1 MNPPRR
7 RSTRLSRF
15 DYARQG
21 AYFVT
26 LCTRNRACLFGD
38 IQNGE
43 MRLNEFGELANNMW
57 SEIPTHCPHV
67 EIDASVI
74 MPNHLHGVIVIPHTH
89 VGATHASPLT
99 SGPPKR
105 SHGAIIGAY
114 KSAVPK
120 HANRL
125 GLLSDLGFSRRS
137 IWQRNYYDHVIR
149 DDASLALIRQYIADN
164 PFRWPEDPE
173 NPARQSPKD

>member
-7 RSTRLSRF
+7 HSARLSRF

-43 MRLNEFGELANNMW
+43 MRLNETGELASRMW
-57 SEIPTHCPHV
+57 TEIPTHFPHV
-67 EIDASVI
+67 VIDALVI
-74 MPNHLHGVIVIPHTH
+74 MPNHLHGVIVIPHAP
-89 VGATHASPLT
+89 VGATHASPLP

-105 SHGAIIGAY
+105 SLGAIIGAY
-114 KSAVPK
+114 KSAVSK

-125 GLLSDLGFSRRS
+125 GLSSGRS
-137 IWQRNYYDHVIR
+137 IRQRNYFDQFIL
-149 DDASLALIRQYIADN
+149 DDASLARRPGKSGAT
-164 PFRWPEDPE
+164 
-173 NPARQSPKD
+173 ARAARHGSLGETVAV